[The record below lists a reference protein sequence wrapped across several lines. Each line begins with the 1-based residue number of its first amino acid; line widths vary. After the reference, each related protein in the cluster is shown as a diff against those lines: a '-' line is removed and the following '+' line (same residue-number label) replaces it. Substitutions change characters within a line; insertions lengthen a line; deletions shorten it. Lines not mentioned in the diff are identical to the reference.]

1 MATVRKPAGSA
12 LTGVL
17 HSPSLPIILILA
29 AMIVGVAALLPLV
42 QSSGATSTA
51 GDIRALE
58 QAKTDW
64 RARVRALELEVAG
77 LGSLNRIEQEATQR
91 LKMTPPKETHFIRID
106 VPAPEPRRLP
116 SRYLPRSAEPE
127 ESGSSVFE
135 TLFGWIPRP

>member
-1 MATVRKPAGSA
+1 MATVHKPAGSA

-17 HSPSLPIILILA
+17 RSPSLPVILILA

-91 LKMTPPKETHFIRID
+91 LKMAPPKETHFIRID

-116 SRYLPRSAEPE
+116 SRYLPRTTEPE
-127 ESGSSVFE
+127 GSGSSVFE

>member
-1 MATVRKPAGSA
+1 
-12 LTGVL
+12 
-17 HSPSLPIILILA
+17 
-29 AMIVGVAALLPLV
+29 MIVGVAALLPLV

-91 LKMTPPKETHFIRID
+91 LKMAPPKETHFIRID

-116 SRYLPRSAEPE
+116 SRYLPRTTEPE
-127 ESGSSVFE
+127 GSGSSVFE

>member
-1 MATVRKPAGSA
+1 MATVHKPADSA

-17 HSPSLPIILILA
+17 HSPSLPVILIFA

-91 LKMTPPKETHFIRID
+91 LKMAPPKETHFIRID
-106 VPAPEPRRLP
+106 VPAPESRRLP
-116 SRYLPRSAEPE
+116 SRYLPRTPEPE
-127 ESGSSVFE
+127 GSGSSVFE